1 MLNEWLLLIIFVL
14 SAVATPSTTLDVHT
28 IIQHSVE
35 ANTKDWNAAPEYDYF
50 ERDKEN
56 GGTKTYAELMLFGSP
71 YERLLE
77 TDGKPLAS
85 GEQAEEKRKLEEA
98 IARRRSQSEQQSAE
112 RLSKYEKE
120 RKRDDLM
127 MQQLTIAFDFKLLGE
142 QKMGT
147 HDVYV
152 LEATPRA
159 GYQPPSMQAEALT
172 GMQGK
177 LWIDKITFQWVR
189 VEAEVTRPVSI
200 EGFLARVEPGTRFEL
215 EKAPVVGGI
224 WLPKHFAMM
233 ARAKILFLITHK
245 SQQDQTYFGY
255 RKVAQVE
262 PTTFLK

>member
-1 MLNEWLLLIIFVL
+1 MLKEALVLTFIL
-14 SAVATPSTTLDVHT
+14 SAGATSSTPLNVDT

-35 ANTKDWNAAPEYDYF
+35 ANTADWNAAPEYDFF

-56 GGTKTYAELMLFGSP
+56 GGTKTYAEVMLFGSP
-71 YERLLE
+71 YERLVE
-77 TDGKPLAS
+77 TNGQPLAP
-85 GEQAEEKRKLEEA
+85 GKQAEEQRKLEET
-98 IARRRSQSEQQSAE
+98 IARRRSESKQQSAE

-120 RKRDDLM
+120 RKRDHLM
-127 MQQLTIAFDFKLLGE
+127 MEQMTRAFDFKLLDE

-152 LEATPRA
+152 LKAIPRA
-159 GYQPPSMQAEALT
+159 GYQPPNMQAEALT

-177 LWIDKITFQWVR
+177 LWIDKITFQWVK

-215 EKAPVVGGI
+215 EKTPVAGGV
-224 WLPKHFAMM
+224 WLPSHFAMR
-233 ARAKILFLITHK
+233 ARAKILFIITHK

-255 RKVAQVE
+255 RKAAEVE
-262 PTTFLK
+262 PATFLK